1 MYLYKGE
8 SYEEDEMHCT
18 GKLEKILYH
27 GDSNE

>member
-8 SYEEDEMHCT
+8 SYESDEMNCT

-27 GDSNE
+27 GDNNE